1 MATVAT
7 AAALVAG
14 AARSFGYR
22 PDGKRDRRKVS
33 GQTKA
38 EVKDKLKELHADLD
52 VGVKTSADY
61 SVQRAVDDWMAEGRD
76 GLSVRTTKRDKSILK
91 PVLAIVAS
99 KPLHE
104 LATHDVRRAL
114 TVLARDHS
122 SSTVTLA
129 RNRLVLAIQHAEA
142 GNPWPSRRLGELAS
156 IAKSGSVVLMHDRMS
171 LAAGDH
177 PPVQRGGEYERHR
190 QGSGQGRPEKHA
202 GQTSVYR
209 AGDSQDE
216 RVVEQLHDGDG
227 NGVGGE
233 GNSQSGTET
242 DPSAQ
247 HAAHRQ
253 PVPKDERQRDGQD
266 DGSGVVQAQR
276 RAKDHAKDLTDRAP
290 S

>member
-104 LATHDVRRAL
+104 LATHDVRRTL
-114 TVLARDHS
+114 IVLAREFELDS
-122 SSTVTLA
+122 Y
-129 RNRLVLAIQHAEA
+129 A
-142 GNPWPSRRLGELAS
+142 GTEVS
-156 IAKSGSVVLMHDRMS
+156 
-171 LAAGDH
+171 
-177 PPVQRGGEYERHR
+177 
-190 QGSGQGRPEKHA
+190 
-202 GQTSVYR
+202 R
-209 AGDSQDE
+209 AGYPACRSRE
-216 RVVEQLHDGDG
+216 PMAL
-227 NGVGGE
+227 
-233 GNSQSGTET
+233 S
-242 DPSAQ
+242 SA
-247 HAAHRQ
+247 
-253 PVPKDERQRDGQD
+253 
-266 DGSGVVQAQR
+266 R
-276 RAKDHAKDLTDRAP
+276 RTR
-290 S
+290 